1 MTNQQA
7 IPTAPPA
14 PGLIVL
20 SGGATR
26 ARSPTPIE
34 IDTKWLSSLPAAGRV
49 LAVGRDATAMAGAH
63 RARHPRAIWHGLAL
77 PGDDAGPMPAALDGW
92 TNWDDASLPDG
103 FDLLIVSTEIVRLPS
118 PLQALRR
125 WSCRCVPGSILVA
138 AIDNASSVT
147 HIGRLIQG
155 DESAN
160 DGARETDAPAIPPA
174 TFYKL
179 LLDAGWMPSM
189 VDHHPCLPMGDR
201 VASALRATAEAFDV
215 AAGST
220 DFVHRTRRLIVA
232 ARRDLATCEGFDGP
246 ANFCVV
252 VPTTSERQLRAN
264 VERSPGLR
272 EVDAPIVSCR
282 RALNPADALARAL
295 PHCDRDWVLFCHQD
309 VYFPA
314 GFGHQLAALL
324 AAIPSAER
332 ATTLLGFV
340 GIGIDRASRAPV
352 PAGHVIDRLHRADHP
367 ASDAALSI
375 DELAIVVARNS
386 VHRID
391 PEIGWHLWATDL
403 CLTAIDRHQ
412 VFPRIVRAPIFHNS
426 HTGWALPDAFLDA
439 TERLLAKH
447 AQFVPIHTLCGALD
461 PAFVAGHR
469 SKVA

>member
-1 MTNQQA
+1 
-7 IPTAPPA
+7 
-14 PGLIVL
+14 
-20 SGGATR
+20 
-26 ARSPTPIE
+26 
-34 IDTKWLSSLPAAGRV
+34 
-49 LAVGRDATAMAGAH
+49 MAGAH
-63 RARHPRAIWHGLAL
+63 RARHPQAIWHGLAL
-77 PGDDAGPMPAALDGW
+77 PGDDAGPMLAALDGW
-92 TNWDDASLPDG
+92 ASWDSASLPDG
-103 FDLLIVSTEIVRLPS
+103 FDLLIVSTAMVGLPS
-118 PLQALRR
+118 PLQALRH
-125 WSCRCVPGSILVA
+125 WSGRCAPGSTLIA

-147 HIGRLIQG
+147 RIGRLVQG
-155 DESAN
+155 DESSSDA
-160 DGARETDAPAIPPA
+160 AREADAPAMTPA
-174 TFYKL
+174 AFYKL

-189 VDHHPCLPMGDR
+189 VDHHPCPPISDR
-201 VASALRATAEAFDV
+201 VASALRTTADAFDV

-232 ARRDLATCEGFDGP
+232 ARRDDLASSECFDGP

-264 VERSPGLR
+264 VERSPGLH

-314 GFGHQLAALL
+314 GFGRRLAALL
-324 AAIPSAER
+324 AAIPDAER

-340 GIGIDRASRAPV
+340 GIGADRASGAPV
-352 PAGHVIDRLHRADHP
+352 PAGHVIDRLHCTNHP

-375 DELAIVVARNS
+375 DELAIVLARDS

-403 CLTAIDRHQ
+403 CLTSIDRHQ

-426 HTGWALPDAFLDA
+426 HTGWALPGAFLDA
-439 TERLLAKH
+439 AERLLAKH
-447 AQFVPIHTLCGALD
+447 ARFAPIHTLCGTLD
-461 PAFVAGHR
+461 ASFVANHR
-469 SKVA
+469 NKAA